1 MGRSAEGGRLMRP
14 ERLRLSAFGPYAG
27 QEDLDFSALGNHT
40 LFLICGPT
48 GAGKSTILDAMC
60 YALYGKTSGAVRSGE
75 DLRSNYVGYDRKT
88 YVEFDFAIG
97 NRHYRIYR
105 SPTQLLERQKGDRS
119 KPVEHKGKA
128 DFYEIDKEGREKV
141 HITSKGV
148 DSAVEKLLGVGLEQF
163 RQIILLPQGDFR
175 KLLLAD
181 SSDRQKIMEQL
192 FQTGIYLAFEKKLQE
207 ETQKLKTEYSRG
219 ELQRT
224 TLLETCRSESEE
236 ELEKQAETNEKILK
250 EKETEFMQAD
260 KEQQV
265 FLRAYDE
272 ANVLH
277 GAFLRLET
285 AETALK
291 RMEEKKKEKEE
302 LRGHIKMIRAAQS
315 VTKEWSEAVNAKK
328 QQRTAAETLEKAA
341 ADLPV
346 KEKAKAEAEQALAL
360 FEKEKPKQKER
371 IEMKGKLEQYRNP
384 SRSYGTA
391 KREAERLA
399 GIYAVKQKEA
409 ERLREQVSAAEKKAA
424 EDKKNWLCRNRI
436 FMEGQAFVLAEKLT
450 DGQPCPVCGSLSHPA
465 PAAAGEDR
473 IMEKDVKDAERQMHL
488 SEDAEKKI
496 RHEAEAYQARELAAA
511 KESADKAMTVLSELE
526 KNLPAAYRD
535 SLALEK
541 EIKDLETRISSFEKS
556 LEQAEEKRKNA
567 ETIYQALKEQK
578 ELLEKQAGEF
588 LKVSEEKNCILKI
601 KVAEAGFTDWFE
613 CSRYMKEVPRLE
625 AYENDLK
632 IYDQSVHAE
641 EEKIKGEKEKTAG
654 KTKPD
659 MNDWNEKRTKLLE
672 SMKQFVAEKA
682 EKETELKKQKE
693 TLKKLYQLKETQK
706 EISEKYSLVAHL
718 WEIAQGKETGINLER
733 FVLGA
738 LLDAVTEKANLR
750 LMEMSGNR
758 YELLRKRGERS
769 DGRKKAGL
777 DLEVFDGNTGRARPA
792 ATLSGGETFLASLSL
807 ALGLADVVQE
817 YAGGVHLDA
826 MFIDEGFGSLDSESL
841 DLAMKT
847 LQELKGQNRLI
858 GLISHVGGLEERIP
872 AKLRVTKTQT
882 GSTAAFEM
890 G

>member
-1 MGRSAEGGRLMRP
+1 MRP
-14 ERLRLSAFGPYAG
+14 ERIRISAFGPYAG
-27 QEDLDFSALGNHT
+27 QEDMDFSALGNHT

-97 NRHYRIYR
+97 DRHYRIYR

-128 DFYEIDKEGREKV
+128 DFYEIDEEGREKA

-192 FQTGIYLAFEKKLQE
+192 FQTGIYLAFEKRLQE

-236 ELEKQAETNEKILK
+236 ELEKQAEINEKVLK

-285 AETALK
+285 AEMALK
-291 RMEEKKKEKEE
+291 RMEEKRKEKEE

-346 KEKAKAEAEQALAL
+346 KEKAKAEAKQALAL

-496 RHEAEAYQARELAAA
+496 RHEAEAYQAKELAAA

-541 EIKDLETRISSFEKS
+541 EIKALETRISSFEKS
-556 LEQAEEKRKNA
+556 LEQAEEKQKNA

-659 MNDWNEKRTKLLE
+659 MNDWNEKRMKLLE
-672 SMKQFVAEKA
+672 SMKRFAAEKA

-882 GSTAAFEM
+882 GSTAAFEV

>member
-1 MGRSAEGGRLMRP
+1 MRP
-14 ERLRLSAFGPYAG
+14 ERLRISAFGPYAG
-27 QEDLDFSALGNHT
+27 EEDMDFSVLENHT

-75 DLRSNYVGYDRKT
+75 DLRSNYVGYNRKT

-97 NRHYRIYR
+97 DRHYRIYR

-128 DFYEIDKEGREKV
+128 DFYEIDEEGREKA

-192 FQTGIYLAFEKKLQE
+192 FQTGIYLAFEKRLQE
-207 ETQKLKTEYSRG
+207 ETQKLKMEYSRG

-265 FLRAYDE
+265 FLHAYDE

-291 RMEEKKKEKEE
+291 RMEEKRKEKEE

-346 KEKAKAEAEQALAL
+346 KEKAKAETEQALAL
-360 FEKEKPKQKER
+360 FEKEKPAQKER

-399 GIYAVKQKEA
+399 GICAVKQKEA
-409 ERLREQVSAAEKKAA
+409 ERLREQVLAAEKKAA

-473 IMEKDVKDAERQMHL
+473 ITEKDVKDAERQMHL
-488 SEDAEKKI
+488 SDDAEKKI
-496 RHEAEAYQARELAAA
+496 RHEAEAYQAKELAAA

-588 LKVSEEKNCILKI
+588 LKVSEEKNRILKI

-613 CSRYMKEVPRLE
+613 CSRYMKEVPQLE
-625 AYENDLK
+625 AYENNLK

-659 MNDWNEKRTKLLE
+659 MNDWNEKRMKLLE
-672 SMKQFVAEKA
+672 NMKQFAAEKA

-882 GSTAAFEM
+882 GSTAAFEV

>member
-1 MGRSAEGGRLMRP
+1 MRP
-14 ERLRLSAFGPYAG
+14 ERLRVSAFGPYAG

-97 NRHYRIYR
+97 DRHYRIYR

-128 DFYEIDKEGREKV
+128 DFYEIDEEGREKA

-236 ELEKQAETNEKILK
+236 ELEKQAEINEKVLK

-291 RMEEKKKEKEE
+291 RMEEKRKEKEE

-424 EDKKNWLCRNRI
+424 EDKKNWLSRNRI

-465 PAAAGEDR
+465 PAVAGEDR
-473 IMEKDVKDAERQMHL
+473 ITEKDVKDAERQMHL
-488 SEDAEKKI
+488 SEDAEKKN
-496 RHEAEAYQARELAAA
+496 RREAEAYQAKELAAA
-511 KESADKAMTVLSELE
+511 KESVDKAMTVLSELE

-556 LEQAEEKRKNA
+556 LEQAEEKQKNA

-588 LKVSEEKNCILKI
+588 LKVSEEKNRILKI

-613 CSRYMKEVPRLE
+613 CSQYMKEVPQLE

-632 IYDQSVHAE
+632 IYDQSVHVE

-659 MNDWNEKRTKLLE
+659 MNDWNEKRLKLLE
-672 SMKQFVAEKA
+672 NMKRFAAEKA

-693 TLKKLYQLKETQK
+693 TLKKLRQLKETQK
-706 EISEKYSLVAHL
+706 EIGEKYSLVAHL

-882 GSTAAFEM
+882 GSTAAFEV

>member
-14 ERLRLSAFGPYAG
+14 ERLRISAFGPYAG
-27 QEDLDFSALGNHT
+27 EEDMDFSVLENHT

-97 NRHYRIYR
+97 DRHYRIYR

-128 DFYEIDKEGREKV
+128 DFYEIDEEGREKV

-192 FQTGIYLAFEKKLQE
+192 FQTGIYLAFEKRLQE

-236 ELEKQAETNEKILK
+236 ELEKQAEINEKVLK

-285 AETALK
+285 AEMALK
-291 RMEEKKKEKEE
+291 RMEEKRKEKEE

-346 KEKAKAEAEQALAL
+346 KEKAKAEAKQALAL

-409 ERLREQVSAAEKKAA
+409 ERLRKQVSAAEKKAA

-465 PAAAGEDR
+465 PAVAGEDR
-473 IMEKDVKDAERQMHL
+473 ITEKDVKDAERQMHL

-496 RHEAEAYQARELAAA
+496 RHEAEAYQAKELAAA

-556 LEQAEEKRKNA
+556 LEQAEEKQKNA

-659 MNDWNEKRTKLLE
+659 MNDWNEKRMKLLE
-672 SMKQFVAEKA
+672 SMKRFAAEKA

-706 EISEKYSLVAHL
+706 EIGEKYSLVAHL

-882 GSTAAFEM
+882 GSTAAFEV

>member
-1 MGRSAEGGRLMRP
+1 MRP
-14 ERLRLSAFGPYAG
+14 ERLRISAFGPYAG
-27 QEDLDFSALGNHT
+27 EEDVDFSVLENHT

-97 NRHYRIYR
+97 DRHYRIYR

-128 DFYEIDKEGREKV
+128 DFYEIDEEGKEKA

-192 FQTGIYLAFEKKLQE
+192 FQTGIYLAFEKRLQE

-265 FLRAYDE
+265 FLRAYDK
-272 ANVLH
+272 ANMLH

-291 RMEEKKKEKEE
+291 RMEEKRKEKEE

-341 ADLPV
+341 ADLPI
-346 KEKAKAEAEQALAL
+346 KEKAKAETEQALAL
-360 FEKEKPKQKER
+360 FEKEKPAQKER

-399 GIYAVKQKEA
+399 GICAVKQKEA
-409 ERLREQVSAAEKKAA
+409 ERLREQVLAAEKKVA

-473 IMEKDVKDAERQMHL
+473 ITEKDVKDAERQMHL
-488 SEDAEKKI
+488 SDDAEKKI
-496 RHEAEAYQARELAAA
+496 RHEAEAYQAKELAAA

-588 LKVSEEKNCILKI
+588 LKVSEEKNRILKI

-613 CSRYMKEVPRLE
+613 CSQYMKEVPQLE

-672 SMKQFVAEKA
+672 NMKQFAAEKA

-882 GSTAAFEM
+882 GSTAAFEV

>member
-1 MGRSAEGGRLMRP
+1 MRP

-97 NRHYRIYR
+97 DRHYRIYR

-128 DFYEIDKEGREKV
+128 DFYEIDEEGREKA

-207 ETQKLKTEYSRG
+207 ETQKLKMEYSRG

-272 ANVLH
+272 ANMLH

-291 RMEEKKKEKEE
+291 RMEEKRKEKEE

-360 FEKEKPKQKER
+360 FEKEKPAQKER

-391 KREAERLA
+391 RREAERLA

-409 ERLREQVSAAEKKAA
+409 ERLQEKMLAAEKKAA

-473 IMEKDVKDAERQMHL
+473 ITEKDVKDAERQMHL
-488 SEDAEKKI
+488 SDDAEKKI
-496 RHEAEAYQARELAAA
+496 RREAEAYQAKELAAA

-588 LKVSEEKNCILKI
+588 LKVSEEKNRILKI

-659 MNDWNEKRTKLLE
+659 MNDWNEKRLKLLE
-672 SMKQFVAEKA
+672 SMKRFVAEKA

-706 EISEKYSLVAHL
+706 EIGEKYSLVAHL

>member
-1 MGRSAEGGRLMRP
+1 MGKSAEGGRLMRP
-14 ERLRLSAFGPYAG
+14 ERLRISAFGPYAG

-97 NRHYRIYR
+97 DRHYRIYR

-128 DFYEIDKEGREKV
+128 DFYEIDEEGREKA

-192 FQTGIYLAFEKKLQE
+192 FQTGIYLAFEKRLQE

-291 RMEEKKKEKEE
+291 RMEEKRKEKEE

-424 EDKKNWLCRNRI
+424 EDKKNWLSRNRI

-465 PAAAGEDR
+465 PAVAGEDR
-473 IMEKDVKDAERQMHL
+473 ITEKDVKDAERQMHL
-488 SEDAEKKI
+488 SEDAEKKN
-496 RHEAEAYQARELAAA
+496 RREAEAYQAKELAAA
-511 KESADKAMTVLSELE
+511 KESVDKAMTVLSELE

-588 LKVSEEKNCILKI
+588 LKVSEEKNRILKI

-613 CSRYMKEVPRLE
+613 CSQYMKEVPQLE

-632 IYDQSVHAE
+632 IYDQSVHVE

-659 MNDWNEKRTKLLE
+659 MNDWNEKRLKLLE
-672 SMKQFVAEKA
+672 SMKRFAAEKA

-693 TLKKLYQLKETQK
+693 TLKKLRQLKETQK

-882 GSTAAFEM
+882 GSTAAFEV

>member
-14 ERLRLSAFGPYAG
+14 ERLRISAFGPYAG

-97 NRHYRIYR
+97 DRHYRIYR

-128 DFYEIDKEGREKV
+128 DFYEIDEEGREKA
-141 HITSKGV
+141 HITSKEV
-148 DSAVEKLLGVGLEQF
+148 DSAVEELLGVGLEQF

-192 FQTGIYLAFEKKLQE
+192 FQTGIYLAFEKRLQE

-219 ELQRT
+219 ELQRI

-236 ELEKQAETNEKILK
+236 ELEKQAEINEKVLK

-291 RMEEKKKEKEE
+291 RMEEKRKEKEE

-360 FEKEKPKQKER
+360 FEKEKPAQKER

-409 ERLREQVSAAEKKAA
+409 ERLQEQVSAAEKKAA

-473 IMEKDVKDAERQMHL
+473 ITEKDVKDAERHMHL

-496 RHEAEAYQARELAAA
+496 RREAEAYQAKELAAA

-556 LEQAEEKRKNA
+556 LEQAEEKQKNA

-588 LKVSEEKNCILKI
+588 LKVSEEKNRILRI
-601 KVAEAGFTDWFE
+601 KVEEAGFTDWFE
-613 CSRYMKEVPRLE
+613 CSRYMEEVPRLE

-654 KTKPD
+654 KTKPN
-659 MNDWNEKRTKLLE
+659 MNDWNEKRMKLLE
-672 SMKQFVAEKA
+672 SMKQFAAEKA

-706 EISEKYSLVAHL
+706 EISERYSLVAHL

>member
-1 MGRSAEGGRLMRP
+1 MRP
-14 ERLRLSAFGPYAG
+14 ERLRISAFGPYAG
-27 QEDLDFSALGNHT
+27 EEDMDFSVLENHT

-97 NRHYRIYR
+97 DRHYRIYR

-128 DFYEIDKEGREKV
+128 DFYEIDEEGREKA

-236 ELEKQAETNEKILK
+236 ELEKQAEINEKVLK

-291 RMEEKKKEKEE
+291 RMEEKRKEKEE

-424 EDKKNWLCRNRI
+424 EDKKNWLSRNRI

-465 PAAAGEDR
+465 PAVAGEDR
-473 IMEKDVKDAERQMHL
+473 ITEKDVKDAERQMHL
-488 SEDAEKKI
+488 SEDAEKKN
-496 RHEAEAYQARELAAA
+496 RREAEA
-511 KESADKAMTVLSELE
+511 
-526 KNLPAAYRD
+526 
-535 SLALEK
+535 
-541 EIKDLETRISSFEKS
+541 
-556 LEQAEEKRKNA
+556 
-567 ETIYQALKEQK
+567 
-578 ELLEKQAGEF
+578 
-588 LKVSEEKNCILKI
+588 
-601 KVAEAGFTDWFE
+601 
-613 CSRYMKEVPRLE
+613 
-625 AYENDLK
+625 
-632 IYDQSVHAE
+632 
-641 EEKIKGEKEKTAG
+641 
-654 KTKPD
+654 
-659 MNDWNEKRTKLLE
+659 
-672 SMKQFVAEKA
+672 
-682 EKETELKKQKE
+682 
-693 TLKKLYQLKETQK
+693 
-706 EISEKYSLVAHL
+706 
-718 WEIAQGKETGINLER
+718 
-733 FVLGA
+733 
-738 LLDAVTEKANLR
+738 
-750 LMEMSGNR
+750 
-758 YELLRKRGERS
+758 
-769 DGRKKAGL
+769 
-777 DLEVFDGNTGRARPA
+777 
-792 ATLSGGETFLASLSL
+792 
-807 ALGLADVVQE
+807 
-817 YAGGVHLDA
+817 
-826 MFIDEGFGSLDSESL
+826 
-841 DLAMKT
+841 
-847 LQELKGQNRLI
+847 
-858 GLISHVGGLEERIP
+858 
-872 AKLRVTKTQT
+872 
-882 GSTAAFEM
+882 
-890 G
+890 

>member
-14 ERLRLSAFGPYAG
+14 ERLRISAFGPYAG

-97 NRHYRIYR
+97 DRHYRIYR

-128 DFYEIDKEGREKV
+128 DFYEIDEEGREKA

-496 RHEAEAYQARELAAA
+496 RHEAEAYQAKELAAA

-882 GSTAAFEM
+882 GSTAAFEV

>member
-1 MGRSAEGGRLMRP
+1 MRP
-14 ERLRLSAFGPYAG
+14 ERLRISAFGPYAG
-27 QEDLDFSALGNHT
+27 EEDMDFSVLENHT

-97 NRHYRIYR
+97 DRHYRIYR

-128 DFYEIDKEGREKV
+128 DFYEIDEEGKEKA

-236 ELEKQAETNEKILK
+236 ELEKQAEINEKVLK

-291 RMEEKKKEKEE
+291 RMEEKRKEKEE

-424 EDKKNWLCRNRI
+424 EDKKNWLSRNRI

-465 PAAAGEDR
+465 PAVAGEDR
-473 IMEKDVKDAERQMHL
+473 ITEKDVKDAERQMHL
-488 SEDAEKKI
+488 SEDAEKKN
-496 RHEAEAYQARELAAA
+496 RREAEAYQAKELAAA
-511 KESADKAMTVLSELE
+511 KESVDKAMTVLSELE

-535 SLALEK
+535 SLVLEK

-556 LEQAEEKRKNA
+556 LEQAEEKQKNA

-588 LKVSEEKNCILKI
+588 LKVSEEKNRILKI

-613 CSRYMKEVPRLE
+613 CSQYMKEVPQLE

-632 IYDQSVHAE
+632 IYDQSVHVE

-659 MNDWNEKRTKLLE
+659 MNDWNEKRLKLLE
-672 SMKQFVAEKA
+672 NMKRFAAEKA

-693 TLKKLYQLKETQK
+693 TLKKLRQLKETQK
-706 EISEKYSLVAHL
+706 EIGEKYSLVAHL

-882 GSTAAFEM
+882 GSTAAFEV

>member
-1 MGRSAEGGRLMRP
+1 MGKSAEGGRLMRP
-14 ERLRLSAFGPYAG
+14 ERLRISAFGPYAG

-97 NRHYRIYR
+97 DRHYRIYR

-128 DFYEIDKEGREKV
+128 DFYEIDEEGKEKA

-192 FQTGIYLAFEKKLQE
+192 FQTGIYLAFEKRLQE

-236 ELEKQAETNEKILK
+236 ELEKQAEINEKVLK

-285 AETALK
+285 AEMALK
-291 RMEEKKKEKEE
+291 RMEEKRKEKEE

-346 KEKAKAEAEQALAL
+346 KEKAKAEAKQALAL

-409 ERLREQVSAAEKKAA
+409 ERLRKQVSAAEKKAA

-465 PAAAGEDR
+465 PAVAGEDR
-473 IMEKDVKDAERQMHL
+473 ITEKDVKDAERQMHL

-496 RHEAEAYQARELAAA
+496 RHEAEAYQAKELAAA

-556 LEQAEEKRKNA
+556 LEQAEEKQKNA

-659 MNDWNEKRTKLLE
+659 MNDWNEKRMKLLE
-672 SMKQFVAEKA
+672 SMKRFAAEKA

-706 EISEKYSLVAHL
+706 EIGEKYSLVAHL

-882 GSTAAFEM
+882 GSTAAFEV

>member
-1 MGRSAEGGRLMRP
+1 MRP
-14 ERLRLSAFGPYAG
+14 ERLRISAFGPYAG
-27 QEDLDFSALGNHT
+27 EEDMNFSVLENHT

-97 NRHYRIYR
+97 DRHYRIYR

-128 DFYEIDKEGREKV
+128 DFYEIDEEGREKA

-192 FQTGIYLAFEKKLQE
+192 FQTGIYLAFEKRLQE

>member
-1 MGRSAEGGRLMRP
+1 MRP

-75 DLRSNYVGYDRKT
+75 DLRSNYVRYDRKT

-128 DFYEIDKEGREKV
+128 DFYEIDEEGREKA

-236 ELEKQAETNEKILK
+236 ELEKQAEINEKVLK

-291 RMEEKKKEKEE
+291 RMEEKRKEKEE

-473 IMEKDVKDAERQMHL
+473 ITEKDVKDAERQMHL
-488 SEDAEKKI
+488 SDDAEKKI
-496 RHEAEAYQARELAAA
+496 RHEAEAYQAKELATA
-511 KESADKAMTVLSELE
+511 KESADKAITVLSELE

-588 LKVSEEKNCILKI
+588 LKVSEEKNRILKI
-601 KVAEAGFTDWFE
+601 KVAETGFTDWFE
-613 CSRYMKEVPRLE
+613 CSQYMKEVPQLE

-659 MNDWNEKRTKLLE
+659 MNDWNEKRMKLLE
-672 SMKQFVAEKA
+672 NMKQFAAEKA

>member
-14 ERLRLSAFGPYAG
+14 ERLRISAFGPYAG
-27 QEDLDFSALGNHT
+27 EEDMDFSVLENHT

-97 NRHYRIYR
+97 DRHYRIYR

-128 DFYEIDKEGREKV
+128 DFYEIDEEGREKA

-192 FQTGIYLAFEKKLQE
+192 FQTGIYLAFEKRLQE

-236 ELEKQAETNEKILK
+236 ELEKQAEINEKVLK

-272 ANVLH
+272 ANMLH

-291 RMEEKKKEKEE
+291 RMEEKRKEKEE

-360 FEKEKPKQKER
+360 FEKEKTAQKER

-409 ERLREQVSAAEKKAA
+409 ERLQEKMLAAEKKAA

-473 IMEKDVKDAERQMHL
+473 ITEKDVKDAERQMHL

-496 RHEAEAYQARELAAA
+496 RREAEAYQAKELAAA

-588 LKVSEEKNCILKI
+588 LKVSEEKNRILKI

-613 CSRYMKEVPRLE
+613 CSQYMKEVPQLE

-659 MNDWNEKRTKLLE
+659 MNDWNEKRMKLLE
-672 SMKQFVAEKA
+672 NMKQFAAEKA

>member
-1 MGRSAEGGRLMRP
+1 MRP
-14 ERLRLSAFGPYAG
+14 ERLRISAFGPYAG
-27 QEDLDFSALGNHT
+27 EEDVDFSVLENHT

-97 NRHYRIYR
+97 DRHYRIYR

-128 DFYEIDKEGREKV
+128 DFYEIDEEGKEKA

-192 FQTGIYLAFEKKLQE
+192 FQTGIYLAFEKRLQE

-236 ELEKQAETNEKILK
+236 ELEKQAEINEKVLK

-291 RMEEKKKEKEE
+291 RMEEKRKEKEE

-391 KREAERLA
+391 KREAEHLA

-473 IMEKDVKDAERQMHL
+473 ITEKDVKDAERQMHL
-488 SEDAEKKI
+488 SENAEKKI
-496 RHEAEAYQARELAAA
+496 RHEAEAYQAKELAAA

-541 EIKDLETRISSFEKS
+541 EIKDLETRILSFEKS

-588 LKVSEEKNCILKI
+588 LKVSEEKNRILKI

-613 CSRYMKEVPRLE
+613 CSRYMKEVPQLE

-632 IYDQSVHAE
+632 IYDQSVHVE

-659 MNDWNEKRTKLLE
+659 MNDWNEKRLKLLE
-672 SMKQFVAEKA
+672 SMKRFAAEKA

-882 GSTAAFEM
+882 GSTAAFEV

>member
-1 MGRSAEGGRLMRP
+1 MRP
-14 ERLRLSAFGPYAG
+14 ERLRISAFGPYAG
-27 QEDLDFSALGNHT
+27 EEDMDFSVLENHT

-97 NRHYRIYR
+97 DRHYRIYR

-128 DFYEIDKEGREKV
+128 DFYEIDEEGREKA

-496 RHEAEAYQARELAAA
+496 RHEAEAYQAKELAAA

-738 LLDAVTEKANLR
+738 LLDAVTEKANLH

>member
-1 MGRSAEGGRLMRP
+1 MRP
-14 ERLRLSAFGPYAG
+14 ERLRISAFGPYAG
-27 QEDLDFSALGNHT
+27 EEDLDFSALGNHT

-97 NRHYRIYR
+97 DRHYRIYR

-128 DFYEIDKEGREKV
+128 DFYEIDEEGKEKA

-192 FQTGIYLAFEKKLQE
+192 FQTGIYLAFEKRLQE

-236 ELEKQAETNEKILK
+236 ELEKQAEINEKVLK

-291 RMEEKKKEKEE
+291 RMEEKRKEKEE

-371 IEMKGKLEQYRNP
+371 IEMKGKLEQYRIP

-473 IMEKDVKDAERQMHL
+473 ITEKDVKDAERQMHL
-488 SEDAEKKI
+488 SENAEKKI
-496 RHEAEAYQARELAAA
+496 RHEAEAYQAKELAAA

-541 EIKDLETRISSFEKS
+541 EIKDLETRILSFEKS

-588 LKVSEEKNCILKI
+588 LKVSEEKNRILKI

-613 CSRYMKEVPRLE
+613 CSRYMKEVPQLE

-632 IYDQSVHAE
+632 IYDQSVHVE

-659 MNDWNEKRTKLLE
+659 MNDWNEKRLKLLE
-672 SMKQFVAEKA
+672 SMKRFAAEKA

-882 GSTAAFEM
+882 GSTAAFEV

>member
-1 MGRSAEGGRLMRP
+1 MRP

-75 DLRSNYVGYDRKT
+75 DLRSNYVRYDRKT

-119 KPVEHKGKA
+119 RPVEHKGKA
-128 DFYEIDKEGREKV
+128 DFYEIDEEGREKA

-236 ELEKQAETNEKILK
+236 ELEKQAEINEKVLK

-291 RMEEKKKEKEE
+291 RMEEKRKEKEE

-473 IMEKDVKDAERQMHL
+473 ITEKDVKDAERQMHL
-488 SEDAEKKI
+488 SDDAEKKI
-496 RHEAEAYQARELAAA
+496 RHEAEAYQAKELATA
-511 KESADKAMTVLSELE
+511 KESADKAITVLSELE

-588 LKVSEEKNCILKI
+588 LKVSEEKNRILKI
-601 KVAEAGFTDWFE
+601 KVAETGFTDWFE
-613 CSRYMKEVPRLE
+613 CSQYMKEVPQLE

-659 MNDWNEKRTKLLE
+659 MNDWNEKRMKLLE
-672 SMKQFVAEKA
+672 NMKQFAAEKA

-882 GSTAAFEM
+882 GSTAAFEI

>member
-1 MGRSAEGGRLMRP
+1 MRP
-14 ERLRLSAFGPYAG
+14 ERLRISAFGPYAG
-27 QEDLDFSALGNHT
+27 EEDMDFSVLENHT

-97 NRHYRIYR
+97 DRHYRIYR

-128 DFYEIDKEGREKV
+128 DFYEIDEEGREKA

-192 FQTGIYLAFEKKLQE
+192 FQTGIYLVFEKRLQE

-236 ELEKQAETNEKILK
+236 ELEKQTETNEKILK

-272 ANVLH
+272 ANMLH

-291 RMEEKKKEKEE
+291 RMEEKRKEKEE
-302 LRGHIKMIRAAQS
+302 LRRHIKMIRAAQS

-391 KREAERLA
+391 KREAERLV

-473 IMEKDVKDAERQMHL
+473 ITEKDVKDAERQMHL

-496 RHEAEAYQARELAAA
+496 RHEAEAYQAKDLAAA

-588 LKVSEEKNCILKI
+588 LKVSEEKNRILKI

-659 MNDWNEKRTKLLE
+659 MNDWNEKRMKLLE
-672 SMKQFVAEKA
+672 SMKRFAAEKA

-706 EISEKYSLVAHL
+706 EIGEKYSLVAHL

>member
-1 MGRSAEGGRLMRP
+1 MRP
-14 ERLRLSAFGPYAG
+14 ERLRISAFGPYAG
-27 QEDLDFSALGNHT
+27 EEDVDFSVLENHT

-48 GAGKSTILDAMC
+48 GAGKSTILDAVC

-97 NRHYRIYR
+97 DRHYRIYR

-119 KPVEHKGKA
+119 RPVEHKGKA
-128 DFYEIDKEGREKV
+128 DFYEIDEEGKEKA

-192 FQTGIYLAFEKKLQE
+192 FQTGIYLAFEKRLQE

>member
-1 MGRSAEGGRLMRP
+1 MRP
-14 ERLRLSAFGPYAG
+14 ERLRISAFGPYAG

-128 DFYEIDKEGREKV
+128 DFYEIDEEGREKA
-141 HITSKGV
+141 HITSKEV
-148 DSAVEKLLGVGLEQF
+148 DSAVEEMLGVGLEQF

-192 FQTGIYLAFEKKLQE
+192 FQTGIYLVFEKRLQE

-236 ELEKQAETNEKILK
+236 ELEKQTETNEKILK

-272 ANVLH
+272 ANMLH

-291 RMEEKKKEKEE
+291 RMEEKRKEKEE
-302 LRGHIKMIRAAQS
+302 LRRHIKMIRAAQS

-391 KREAERLA
+391 KREAERLV

-473 IMEKDVKDAERQMHL
+473 ITEKDVKDAERQMHL

-496 RHEAEAYQARELAAA
+496 RHEAEAYQAKDLAAA

-588 LKVSEEKNCILKI
+588 LKVSEEKNRILKI

-659 MNDWNEKRTKLLE
+659 MNDWNEKRMKLLE
-672 SMKQFVAEKA
+672 SMKRFAAEKA

-706 EISEKYSLVAHL
+706 EIGEKYSLVAHL

>member
-1 MGRSAEGGRLMRP
+1 MRP
-14 ERLRLSAFGPYAG
+14 ERLRISAFGPYAG
-27 QEDLDFSALGNHT
+27 EEDMDFSVLENHT

-97 NRHYRIYR
+97 DRHYRIYR

-128 DFYEIDKEGREKV
+128 DFYEIDEEGREKA

-236 ELEKQAETNEKILK
+236 ELEKQAEINEKVLK

-265 FLRAYDE
+265 FLRAYDK
-272 ANVLH
+272 ANMLH

-291 RMEEKKKEKEE
+291 RMEEKRKEKEE

-360 FEKEKPKQKER
+360 FEKEKTAQKER

-391 KREAERLA
+391 KREAERLV

-473 IMEKDVKDAERQMHL
+473 ITEKDVKDAERQMHL

-496 RHEAEAYQARELAAA
+496 RHEAEAYQAKDLAAA

-588 LKVSEEKNCILKI
+588 LKVSEEKNRILKI

-659 MNDWNEKRTKLLE
+659 MNDWNEKRMKLLE
-672 SMKQFVAEKA
+672 SMKRFAAEKA

-706 EISEKYSLVAHL
+706 EIGEKYSLVAHL

>member
-1 MGRSAEGGRLMRP
+1 MRP
-14 ERLRLSAFGPYAG
+14 ERLRISAFGPYAG
-27 QEDLDFSALGNHT
+27 EEDVDFSVLENHT

-97 NRHYRIYR
+97 DRHYRIYR

-128 DFYEIDKEGREKV
+128 DFYEIDEEGKEKA

-192 FQTGIYLAFEKKLQE
+192 FQTDIYLAFEKKLQE

-236 ELEKQAETNEKILK
+236 ELEKQAEINEKVLK
-250 EKETEFMQAD
+250 EKETEFMQVD

-285 AETALK
+285 AEMALK
-291 RMEEKKKEKEE
+291 RMEEKRKEKEE

-315 VTKEWSEAVNAKK
+315 VIKEWSEAVNAKK

-409 ERLREQVSAAEKKAA
+409 ERLREQVSAAEKKVA

-465 PAAAGEDR
+465 PAVAGEDR
-473 IMEKDVKDAERQMHL
+473 ITEKDVKVAERQMHL
-488 SEDAEKKI
+488 SEDAEKKN
-496 RHEAEAYQARELAAA
+496 RREAEAYQVKELAAA

-541 EIKDLETRISSFEKS
+541 EIKDLETRISFFEKS

-588 LKVSEEKNCILKI
+588 LKVSEEKNRILKI
-601 KVAEAGFTDWFE
+601 KVAEVGFTDWFE
-613 CSRYMKEVPRLE
+613 CSRYMKEVPRME

-632 IYDQSVHAE
+632 VYDQSVHAE

-672 SMKQFVAEKA
+672 SMKQFAAEKA

-718 WEIAQGKETGINLER
+718 WDIARGKDTGINLER

-750 LMEMSGNR
+750 LMEMSGSR
-758 YELLRKRGERS
+758 YELLRKRGERA
-769 DGRKKAGL
+769 DARKTAGL
-777 DLEVFDGNTGRARPA
+777 DLEVYDANTGRARPA

-882 GSTAAFEM
+882 GSTAAFEV

>member
-1 MGRSAEGGRLMRP
+1 MRP

-128 DFYEIDKEGREKV
+128 DFYEIDEEGREKA

-236 ELEKQAETNEKILK
+236 ELEKQAEINEKVLK

-291 RMEEKKKEKEE
+291 RMEEKRKEKEE

-424 EDKKNWLCRNRI
+424 EDKKNWLSRNRI

-465 PAAAGEDR
+465 PAVAGEDR
-473 IMEKDVKDAERQMHL
+473 ITEKDVKDAERQMHL
-488 SEDAEKKI
+488 SEDAEKKN
-496 RHEAEAYQARELAAA
+496 RREAEAYQAKELAAA
-511 KESADKAMTVLSELE
+511 KESVDKAMTVLSELE

-588 LKVSEEKNCILKI
+588 LKVSEEKNRILKI

-613 CSRYMKEVPRLE
+613 CSQYMKEVPQLE

-632 IYDQSVHAE
+632 IYDQSVHVE

-659 MNDWNEKRTKLLE
+659 MNDWNEKRLKLLE
-672 SMKQFVAEKA
+672 NMKRFAAEKA

-693 TLKKLYQLKETQK
+693 TLKKLRQLKETQK
-706 EISEKYSLVAHL
+706 EIGEKYSLVAHL

-882 GSTAAFEM
+882 GSTAAFEV

>member
-1 MGRSAEGGRLMRP
+1 MRP
-14 ERLRLSAFGPYAG
+14 ERLRISAFGPYAG
-27 QEDLDFSALGNHT
+27 EEDMDFSVLENHT

-97 NRHYRIYR
+97 DRHYRIYR

-128 DFYEIDKEGREKV
+128 DFYEIDEEGREKA

-236 ELEKQAETNEKILK
+236 ELEKQAEINEKVLK

-291 RMEEKKKEKEE
+291 RMEEKRKEKEE

-399 GIYAVKQKEA
+399 GIYVVKQKEA

-424 EDKKNWLCRNRI
+424 EDKKNWLSRNRI

-465 PAAAGEDR
+465 PAVAGEDR
-473 IMEKDVKDAERQMHL
+473 ITEKDVKDAERQMHL
-488 SEDAEKKI
+488 SEDAEKKN
-496 RHEAEAYQARELAAA
+496 RREAEAYQAKELAAA
-511 KESADKAMTVLSELE
+511 KESVDKAMTVLSELE

-556 LEQAEEKRKNA
+556 LEQAEEKQKNA

-588 LKVSEEKNCILKI
+588 LKVSEEKNRILKI

-613 CSRYMKEVPRLE
+613 CSQYMKEVPQLE

-632 IYDQSVHAE
+632 IYDQSVHVE

-659 MNDWNEKRTKLLE
+659 MNDWNEKRLKLLE
-672 SMKQFVAEKA
+672 NMKRFAAEKA

-693 TLKKLYQLKETQK
+693 TLKKLRQLKETQK
-706 EISEKYSLVAHL
+706 EIGEKYSLVAHL

-882 GSTAAFEM
+882 GSTAAFEV

>member
-1 MGRSAEGGRLMRP
+1 MRP
-14 ERLRLSAFGPYAG
+14 ERLRISAFGPYAG

-97 NRHYRIYR
+97 DRHYRIYR

-119 KPVEHKGKA
+119 RPVEHKGKA
-128 DFYEIDKEGREKV
+128 DFYEIDEEGREKA

-148 DSAVEKLLGVGLEQF
+148 DSTVEELLGVGLEQF

-192 FQTGIYLAFEKKLQE
+192 FQTGIYLAFEKRLQE

-473 IMEKDVKDAERQMHL
+473 IMEKDVKDAEWQMHL

-556 LEQAEEKRKNA
+556 LEQAEEKQKNA

-659 MNDWNEKRTKLLE
+659 MNDWNEKRMKLLE
-672 SMKQFVAEKA
+672 SMKRFAAEKA

-706 EISEKYSLVAHL
+706 EIGEKYSLVAHL

-847 LQELKGQNRLI
+847 LQELKG
-858 GLISHVGGLEERIP
+858 
-872 AKLRVTKTQT
+872 
-882 GSTAAFEM
+882 
-890 G
+890 

>member
-1 MGRSAEGGRLMRP
+1 MRP
-14 ERLRLSAFGPYAG
+14 ERLRISAFGPYAG
-27 QEDLDFSALGNHT
+27 EEDMDFSVLENHT

-97 NRHYRIYR
+97 DRHYRICR

-128 DFYEIDKEGREKV
+128 DFYEIDEEGKEKA

-192 FQTGIYLAFEKKLQE
+192 FQTGIYLAFEKRLQE

-291 RMEEKKKEKEE
+291 RMEEKRKEKEE

-341 ADLPV
+341 ADLPI
-346 KEKAKAEAEQALAL
+346 KEKAKAETEQALAL
-360 FEKEKPKQKER
+360 FEKEKPAQKER

-399 GIYAVKQKEA
+399 GICAVKQKEA
-409 ERLREQVSAAEKKAA
+409 ERLREQVLAAEKKVA

-473 IMEKDVKDAERQMHL
+473 ITEKDVKDAERQMHL
-488 SEDAEKKI
+488 SDDAEKKI
-496 RHEAEAYQARELAAA
+496 RHEAEAYQAKELAAA

-588 LKVSEEKNCILKI
+588 LKVSEEKNRILKI

-613 CSRYMKEVPRLE
+613 CSQYMKEVPQLE

-672 SMKQFVAEKA
+672 NMKQFAAEKA

-882 GSTAAFEM
+882 GSTAAFEV

>member
-1 MGRSAEGGRLMRP
+1 MRP

-97 NRHYRIYR
+97 DRHYRIYR

-128 DFYEIDKEGREKV
+128 DFYEIDEEGKEKA

-192 FQTGIYLAFEKKLQE
+192 FQTGIYLAFEKRLQE

-236 ELEKQAETNEKILK
+236 ELEKQAEINEKVLK

-285 AETALK
+285 AEMALK
-291 RMEEKKKEKEE
+291 RMEEKRKEKEE

-346 KEKAKAEAEQALAL
+346 KEKAKAEAKQALAL

-409 ERLREQVSAAEKKAA
+409 ERLRKQVSAAEKKAA

-465 PAAAGEDR
+465 PAVAGEDR
-473 IMEKDVKDAERQMHL
+473 ITEKDVKDAERQMHL

-496 RHEAEAYQARELAAA
+496 RHEAEAYQAKELAAA

-882 GSTAAFEM
+882 GSTAAFEV

>member
-1 MGRSAEGGRLMRP
+1 MRP
-14 ERLRLSAFGPYAG
+14 ERLRISAFGPYAG
-27 QEDLDFSALGNHT
+27 EEDVDFSILENHM

-128 DFYEIDKEGREKV
+128 DFYEIDEEGREKA

-181 SSDRQKIMEQL
+181 SSDRQKVMEQL
-192 FQTGIYLAFEKKLQE
+192 FQTGIYLAFEKRLQE

-236 ELEKQAETNEKILK
+236 ELEKQAEINEKVLK

-291 RMEEKKKEKEE
+291 RMEEKRKEKEE

-465 PAAAGEDR
+465 PAVAGEDR
-473 IMEKDVKDAERQMHL
+473 ITEKDVKDAERQMHL

-496 RHEAEAYQARELAAA
+496 RHEAEAYQAKELAAA

-588 LKVSEEKNCILKI
+588 LKVSEEKNRILKI

-613 CSRYMKEVPRLE
+613 CSQYMKEVPQLE

-659 MNDWNEKRTKLLE
+659 MNDWNEKRMKLLE
-672 SMKQFVAEKA
+672 NMKQFAAEKA

-882 GSTAAFEM
+882 GSTAAFEV

>member
-14 ERLRLSAFGPYAG
+14 ERLRISAFGPYAG
-27 QEDLDFSALGNHT
+27 EEDVDFSVLENHT

-97 NRHYRIYR
+97 DRHYRIYR

-119 KPVEHKGKA
+119 RPVEHKGKA
-128 DFYEIDKEGREKV
+128 DFYEIDEEGKEKA

-192 FQTGIYLAFEKKLQE
+192 FQTGIYLAFEKRLQE

-291 RMEEKKKEKEE
+291 RMEEKRKEKEE

-360 FEKEKPKQKER
+360 FEKEKPAQKER

-399 GIYAVKQKEA
+399 GICAVKQKEA

-473 IMEKDVKDAERQMHL
+473 ITEKDVKDAERQMHL
-488 SEDAEKKI
+488 SDDAEKKI
-496 RHEAEAYQARELAAA
+496 RHEAEAYQAKELAAA

-541 EIKDLETRISSFEKS
+541 EIKDMETRISSFEKS

-588 LKVSEEKNCILKI
+588 LKVSEEKNRILKI

-613 CSRYMKEVPRLE
+613 CSQYMKEVPQLE

-659 MNDWNEKRTKLLE
+659 MNDWNEKRMKLLE
-672 SMKQFVAEKA
+672 NMKQFAAEKA

-882 GSTAAFEM
+882 GSTAAFEV

>member
-1 MGRSAEGGRLMRP
+1 MRP
-14 ERLRLSAFGPYAG
+14 ERLRISAFGPYAG
-27 QEDLDFSALGNHT
+27 EEDLDFSVLGNHT

-88 YVEFDFAIG
+88 HVEFDFAIG
-97 NRHYRIYR
+97 NRHYRICR

-128 DFYEIDKEGREKV
+128 DFYEIDEEGREKA

-192 FQTGIYLAFEKKLQE
+192 FQTGIYLAFEKRLQE
-207 ETQKLKTEYSRG
+207 ETQKLKIEYGRG
-219 ELQRT
+219 ELQRA
-224 TLLETCRSESEE
+224 TLLETCRSGSEE
-236 ELEKQAETNEKILK
+236 ELEKQAEANEKVLK
-250 EKETEFMQAD
+250 EKEAKFIRAD
-260 KEQQV
+260 KKQQV

-272 ANVLH
+272 ANMLH

-291 RMEEKKKEKEE
+291 RLEEEKKEKEK
-302 LRGHIKMIRAAQS
+302 LRGYIKMIRAAQS
-315 VTKEWSEAVNAKK
+315 VTKEWSEAVNAKR

-341 ADLPV
+341 ANLPV
-346 KEKAKAEAEQALAL
+346 KEKAKTEAEQALAL
-360 FEKEKPKQKER
+360 FEKEKTAQKER

-409 ERLREQVSAAEKKAA
+409 ERLQEQVSAAEKKAA

-436 FMEGQAFVLAEKLT
+436 FLEGQAFVLAEKLA

-465 PAAAGEDR
+465 PAAAGENR
-473 IMEKDVKDAERQMHL
+473 ITEKDVKDAEHQMRL
-488 SEDAEKKI
+488 SEEAEKKI
-496 RHEAEAYQARELAAA
+496 RREAEAYQAKEMAAA
-511 KESADKAMTVLSELE
+511 KESADKAITVLSELE

-535 SLALEK
+535 SLVLEK
-541 EIKDLETRISSFEKS
+541 EIKDLETGISSFEKS
-556 LEQAEEKRKNA
+556 LEQAEENRKKA
-567 ETIYQALKEQK
+567 ETAYQTLKEQK
-578 ELLEKQAGEF
+578 GLLEKQAEEF
-588 LKVSEEKNCILKI
+588 LKTSEEKNRILKI

-613 CSRYMKEVPRLE
+613 CSRYMKEVPQLE

-632 IYDQSVHAE
+632 IYDQSVHVE

-659 MNDWNEKRTKLLE
+659 MNDWNEKRLKLLE
-672 SMKQFVAEKA
+672 SMKRFAAEKA

-882 GSTAAFEM
+882 GSTAAFEV

>member
-1 MGRSAEGGRLMRP
+1 MRP
-14 ERLRLSAFGPYAG
+14 ERLRISAFGPYAG

-97 NRHYRIYR
+97 DRHYRIYR
-105 SPTQLLERQKGDRS
+105 SPTQLLKRQKGDRS

-128 DFYEIDKEGREKV
+128 DFYEIDEEGREKA

-272 ANVLH
+272 ANMLH

-291 RMEEKKKEKEE
+291 RMEEKRKEKEE

-346 KEKAKAEAEQALAL
+346 KEKAKAETEQALAL
-360 FEKEKPKQKER
+360 FEKEKPAQKER

-391 KREAERLA
+391 KKEAERLA
-399 GIYAVKQKEA
+399 GTYAVKQKEA
-409 ERLREQVSAAEKKAA
+409 ERLQEKMLAAEKKAA

-473 IMEKDVKDAERQMHL
+473 ITEKDVKDAERQMHL
-488 SEDAEKKI
+488 SDDAEKKI
-496 RHEAEAYQARELAAA
+496 RREAEAYQAKELATA
-511 KESADKAMTVLSELE
+511 KESADKAITVLSELE

-588 LKVSEEKNCILKI
+588 LKVSEEKNRILKI

-613 CSRYMKEVPRLE
+613 CSQYMKEVPQLE

-659 MNDWNEKRTKLLE
+659 MNDWNEKRMKLLE
-672 SMKQFVAEKA
+672 NMKQFAAEKT

-882 GSTAAFEM
+882 GSTAAFEV

>member
-1 MGRSAEGGRLMRP
+1 MRP
-14 ERLRLSAFGPYAG
+14 ERLRISAFGPYAG

-119 KPVEHKGKA
+119 RPVEHKGKA
-128 DFYEIDKEGREKV
+128 DFYEIDEEGREKA

-148 DSAVEKLLGVGLEQF
+148 DSAVEELLGVGVEQF

-192 FQTGIYLAFEKKLQE
+192 FQTGIYLAFEKRLQE

-236 ELEKQAETNEKILK
+236 ELEKQTETNEKILK

-291 RMEEKKKEKEE
+291 RMEEKRKEKEE
-302 LRGHIKMIRAAQS
+302 LRRHIKMIRAAQS

-496 RHEAEAYQARELAAA
+496 RHEAEAYQAKELAAA

-588 LKVSEEKNCILKI
+588 LKVSEEKNRILKI

-659 MNDWNEKRTKLLE
+659 MNDWNEKRMKLLE
-672 SMKQFVAEKA
+672 SMKRFAAEKA

>member
-1 MGRSAEGGRLMRP
+1 MRP
-14 ERLRLSAFGPYAG
+14 ERLRISAFGPYAG
-27 QEDLDFSALGNHT
+27 EEDLDFSALGNHT

-97 NRHYRIYR
+97 DRHYRIYR

-128 DFYEIDKEGREKV
+128 DFYEIDEEGKEKA

-192 FQTGIYLAFEKKLQE
+192 FQTGIYLAFEKRLQE

-236 ELEKQAETNEKILK
+236 ELEKQAEINEKVLK

-291 RMEEKKKEKEE
+291 RMEEKRKEKEE

-473 IMEKDVKDAERQMHL
+473 ITEKDVKDAERQMHL
-488 SEDAEKKI
+488 SENAEKKI
-496 RHEAEAYQARELAAA
+496 RHEAEAYQAKELAVA

-541 EIKDLETRISSFEKS
+541 EIKDLETRILSFEKS

-588 LKVSEEKNCILKI
+588 LKVSEEKNRILKI

-613 CSRYMKEVPRLE
+613 CSRYMKEVPQLE

-632 IYDQSVHAE
+632 IYDQSVHVE

-659 MNDWNEKRTKLLE
+659 MNDWNEKRLKLLE
-672 SMKQFVAEKA
+672 SMKRFAAEKA

-882 GSTAAFEM
+882 GSTAAFEV

>member
-14 ERLRLSAFGPYAG
+14 ERLRISAFGPYAG
-27 QEDLDFSALGNHT
+27 EEDVDFSILENHM

-128 DFYEIDKEGREKV
+128 DFYEIDEEGREKA

-181 SSDRQKIMEQL
+181 SSDRQKVMEQL
-192 FQTGIYLAFEKKLQE
+192 FQTGIYLAFEKRLQE

-236 ELEKQAETNEKILK
+236 ELEKQAEINEKVLK

-291 RMEEKKKEKEE
+291 RMEEKRKEKEE

-465 PAAAGEDR
+465 PAVAGEDR
-473 IMEKDVKDAERQMHL
+473 ITEKDVKDAERQMHL

-496 RHEAEAYQARELAAA
+496 RHEAEAYQAKELAAA

-588 LKVSEEKNCILKI
+588 LKVSEEKNRILKI

-613 CSRYMKEVPRLE
+613 CSQYMKEVPQLE

-659 MNDWNEKRTKLLE
+659 MNDWNEKRMKLLE
-672 SMKQFVAEKA
+672 NMKQFAAEKA

-777 DLEVFDGNTGRARPA
+777 DLEVYDANTGRARPA

-882 GSTAAFEM
+882 GSTAAFEV

>member
-1 MGRSAEGGRLMRP
+1 MG
-14 ERLRLSAFGPYAG
+14 
-27 QEDLDFSALGNHT
+27 
-40 LFLICGPT
+40 
-48 GAGKSTILDAMC
+48 
-60 YALYGKTSGAVRSGE
+60 SGDV
-75 DLRSNYVGYDRKT
+75 YK
-88 YVEFDFAIG
+88 
-97 NRHYRIYR
+97 
-105 SPTQLLERQKGDRS
+105 RQ
-119 KPVEHKGKA
+119 
-128 DFYEIDKEGREKV
+128 
-141 HITSKGV
+141 
-148 DSAVEKLLGVGLEQF
+148 
-163 RQIILLPQGDFR
+163 
-175 KLLLAD
+175 
-181 SSDRQKIMEQL
+181 
-192 FQTGIYLAFEKKLQE
+192 
-207 ETQKLKTEYSRG
+207 
-219 ELQRT
+219 
-224 TLLETCRSESEE
+224 
-236 ELEKQAETNEKILK
+236 
-250 EKETEFMQAD
+250 
-260 KEQQV
+260 
-265 FLRAYDE
+265 
-272 ANVLH
+272 
-277 GAFLRLET
+277 
-285 AETALK
+285 
-291 RMEEKKKEKEE
+291 
-302 LRGHIKMIRAAQS
+302 
-315 VTKEWSEAVNAKK
+315 
-328 QQRTAAETLEKAA
+328 
-341 ADLPV
+341 
-346 KEKAKAEAEQALAL
+346 
-360 FEKEKPKQKER
+360 
-371 IEMKGKLEQYRNP
+371 
-384 SRSYGTA
+384 
-391 KREAERLA
+391 
-399 GIYAVKQKEA
+399 
-409 ERLREQVSAAEKKAA
+409 
-424 EDKKNWLCRNRI
+424 
-436 FMEGQAFVLAEKLT
+436 
-450 DGQPCPVCGSLSHPA
+450 
-465 PAAAGEDR
+465 GEDR
-473 IMEKDVKDAERQMHL
+473 ITEKDVKDAERQMHL
-488 SEDAEKKI
+488 SDDAEKKI
-496 RHEAEAYQARELAAA
+496 RHEAEAYQAKELATA
-511 KESADKAMTVLSELE
+511 KESADKAITVLSELE

-541 EIKDLETRISSFEKS
+541 EIKDMETRISSFEKS

-588 LKVSEEKNCILKI
+588 LKVSEEKNRILKI

-613 CSRYMKEVPRLE
+613 CSQYMKEVPQLE

-659 MNDWNEKRTKLLE
+659 MNDWNEKRMKLLE
-672 SMKQFVAEKA
+672 NMKQFAAEKA

-882 GSTAAFEM
+882 GSTAAFEV